1 MAAERR
7 FLPTITERN
16 SWGQVESDPYS
27 RMLAERIVFLGA
39 PVDEVSSLDVM
50 AQLLYLD
57 YEASDR
63 DIRLYLNSP
72 GGSLTATM
80 AIYDTMRHISAD
92 ISTVC
97 LGQAGAAATVLLAA
111 GTPGKRAVLPYA
123 RVIVHEPAIEGVT
136 GPAAD
141 MRIQA
146 EELLRGRATMARV
159 LAEHTGQSVQ
169 RISADLSRETIL
181 EAKEAVNYGIVDELI
196 PYRKKRSS

>member
-16 SWGQVESDPYS
+16 SYGQVETDPYS

-39 PVDEVSSLDVM
+39 PVDETSALDVM

-57 YEASDR
+57 SEGPDR

-80 AIYDTMRHISAD
+80 AIYDTMQHIHAD
-92 ISTVC
+92 VATFC

-123 RVIVHEPAIEGVT
+123 RVIIHEPALGTMT
-136 GPAAD
+136 GPSD
-141 MRIQA
+141 DLQLQA
-146 EELLRGRATMARV
+146 EELLRNRATMARI
-159 LAEHTGQSVQ
+159 LAEHTGQSIE
-169 RISADLSRETIL
+169 RISRDLSRETIL
-181 EAKEAVNYGIVDELI
+181 EAKEAVNYGIVDDLI